1 MYHSLQWRFHK
12 YRTLV
17 LNSLLC
23 QSAQCLRSICELVSP
38 ILLTEEEGQVGIIL
52 DNKILTIVEPE
63 GVELLVSRPT
73 QAPLKQDARR
83 RIELPNTGKEDTAY
97 TTM

>member
-1 MYHSLQWRFHK
+1 MYHSLQWTFYQ

-17 LNSLLC
+17 LNSLPC
-23 QSAQCLRSICELVSP
+23 QSAQCLRSICEWCHQFS
-38 ILLTEEEGQVGIIL
+38 LTEEEGQVGIIL
-52 DNKILTIVEPE
+52 DNKILTIVVPE
-63 GVELLVSRPT
+63 GEELLVSRPT

-83 RIELPNTGKEDTAY
+83 HIELPNTGKEDTAY